1 MPKDTN
7 NKGSE
12 RRSFLA
18 GTMNLAGATGVLVA
32 STRLSAGV
40 LAAGS
45 SLAGVSRLA
54 QATDDSRE
62 HTVEIRNLV
71 FLPDV
76 IEVCP
81 GDKIRWINRDISPH
95 TATALDGRWDT
106 EELTLNQR
114 RTLIVTEGMTGE
126 YYCLFHPHMRG
137 EIRLREKKKT

>member
-1 MPKDTN
+1 
-7 NKGSE
+7 
-12 RRSFLA
+12 
-18 GTMNLAGATGVLVA
+18 MNLVGATGVLVA
-32 STRLSAGV
+32 STRISTGVFVGGSTLAG
-40 LAAGS
+40 LS
-45 SLAGVSRLA
+45 SLTNAA
-54 QATDDSRE
+54 DNSRE

-71 FLPDV
+71 FVPDV

-114 RTLIVTEGMTGE
+114 RTLIVTKDMAGE

-137 EIRLREKKKT
+137 EIRLREKA